1 MNGRAGFETLAVSA
15 VAAAAM
21 QKQQTLVLTWC
32 LLSRH
37 SALTLGLEAV
47 GCTTNSHHD
56 SSNNGSAG
64 SGGADKG
71 TVPMLCQNG
80 TLGTSALA
88 TLQLLRCCAP

>member
-21 QKQQTLVLTWC
+21 QKQQTLVLMWC

-37 SALTLGLEAV
+37 SALTQGLEAV
-47 GCTTNSHHD
+47 GGITNSHHD
-56 SSNNGSAG
+56 SSNNDSAG
-64 SGGADKG
+64 SGGDDKG
-71 TVPMLCQNG
+71 TAPMLCQNG
-80 TLGTSALA
+80 ILGTNALA

>member
-1 MNGRAGFETLAVSA
+1 
-15 VAAAAM
+15 M
-21 QKQQTLVLTWC
+21 QKQLTLVLTWC

-64 SGGADKG
+64 TAGDDKG
-71 TVPMLCQNG
+71 TAQMLCQNG
-80 TLGTSALA
+80 TLGTNAMA
-88 TLQLLRCCAP
+88 TLQLLQCCAP